1 MTRRMTITSLS
12 TATATA
18 LLLLCASA
26 TFAQTFGLDDNP
38 SAPIGWGPPPVGP
51 IPGFGAENP
60 FGIVTAGYPPGW
72 SPSPVLVNFCRD
84 SDLLGPTVIV
94 QLFTP
99 LGNYDDSFSSN
110 TVMAATNRPIKLRFS
125 VDRVTG
131 GVPGSAVAAQVAVN
145 QHPSDIFSTTDRFVS
160 PTTYLAWTGP
170 PGYGGALPAPIAYAG
185 PRNNL
190 LRDDQTFGVWCGVPL
205 PCPPPGVTAPPIG
218 PGTHDNID
226 QYDEQLIDPT
236 GAGTNAGWMYFTMYP
251 DEAVS
256 LGISAAD
263 VYDVAP
269 GWLGTMVGFP
279 FATAPKLGLDFADGP
294 DSIDA
299 LIMFDANVRG
309 GPGFGGPGAE
319 PNVDCALFSLAP
331 GSASLAQYG
340 LDASDVFYTNFA
352 NTFWLYAPSANLGL
366 VPSPGAHPAFHP
378 DNVDALEILYHC
390 RADLNDNGSVDF
402 ADILAVIG
410 VWGPCHGCQH
420 DLNDN
425 GSADFADI
433 LAIIGAWGP
442 CPP

>member
-1 MTRRMTITSLS
+1 MRPTTM
-12 TATATA
+12 TA
-18 LLLLCASA
+18 LAAVTASLLWTS
-26 TFAQTFGLDDNP
+26 TTVAQTFGLDDNP

-60 FGIVTAGYPPGW
+60 FGILTAGYPPGW
-72 SPSPVLVNFCRD
+72 APSPVIVNFCRD
-84 SDLLGPTVIV
+84 SDLLGPSVIV

-99 LGNYDDSFSSN
+99 LGNYDDSLSSN
-110 TVMAATNRPIKLRFS
+110 TVMAATTRPIKLRFS
-125 VDRVTG
+125 VDRVTS
-131 GVPGSAVAAQVAVN
+131 GVPGSAVASQVALN
-145 QHPSDIFSTTDRFVS
+145 QQPSDIFSTTDRFVS
-160 PTTYLAWTGP
+160 PLNPAYLAMTTA
-170 PGYGGALPAPIAYAG
+170 PGYGGPLPAPIAYAG

-205 PCPPPGVTAPPIG
+205 PCPPPNVTAPVIG

-226 QYDEQLIDPT
+226 QYDAQLMDPT

-279 FATAPKLGLDFADGP
+279 FAPAAILGLGLAGGP

-299 LIMFDANVRG
+299 LIMFDNNVRG

-331 GSASLAQYG
+331 GSTSLAQYG
-340 LDASDVFYTNFA
+340 LDASDVFYTNFTT
-352 NTFWLYAPSANLGL
+352 TFWLYAPSANLGL
-366 VPSPGAHPAFHP
+366 VPSPGGQPAFQP

-390 RADLNDNGSVDF
+390 REDLNGNLSVDF

-433 LAIIGAWGP
+433 LAIIGAWGA